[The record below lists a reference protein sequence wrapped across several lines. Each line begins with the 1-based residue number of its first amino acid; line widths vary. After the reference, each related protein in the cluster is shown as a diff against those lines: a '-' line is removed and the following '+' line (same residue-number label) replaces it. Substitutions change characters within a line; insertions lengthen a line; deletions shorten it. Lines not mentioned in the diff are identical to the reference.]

1 MKREKILS
9 FIMMF
14 VLCTLGISG
23 CSINNNE
30 FNNNT
35 NNSIADFEYPEE
47 SDFEFEVSKDEIT
60 AKKGEIVTIDCTL
73 KNVSNEN
80 YYIEHGVETI
90 TYSYNEIS
98 EEINAIAVLDN
109 FKSNSVISRRLNITV
124 NESGNIQVFA
134 TIYVK
139 PSQYSDQNKAY
150 TFEKDILVN
159 EVS

>member
-1 MKREKILS
+1 MEIAKISS
-9 FIMMF
+9 FIIMF

-30 FNNNT
+30 FYNNT
-35 NNSIADFEYPEE
+35 NNSIVDFEYPEE
-47 SDFEFEVSKDEIT
+47 SDFEFKVSKDEII
-60 AKKGEIVTIDCTL
+60 AKKGEIITIDCTL

-90 TYSYNEIS
+90 TYSYNGIS

-109 FKSNSVISRRLNITV
+109 FKSNSEISRRLNITV
-124 NESGNIQVFA
+124 KESGNIKVFA

-139 PSQYSDQNKAY
+139 PSQYSDQNKVY
-150 TFEKDILVN
+150 TFERDILVN